1 MSSIDYF
8 GSIIGVCASNIY
20 KNNSYSLNDG
30 ISYYNFDG
38 NYYLDNSSNAFG
50 ATVKDGGEYSLV
62 EDKGATSATLEVIQN
77 SEVYNSILKKL
88 N

>member
-1 MSSIDYF
+1 M
-8 GSIIGVCASNIY
+8 
-20 KNNSYSLNDG
+20 NDG

-50 ATVKDGGEYSLV
+50 ATVTDGGEYSLV

-77 SEVYNSILKKL
+77 SEVYNSKLKKL